1 MNNKHMP
8 MQFTEGEK
16 PLAQKYL
23 KKFKHSPLCLKMLMC
38 SYYANKYKTGFITPK
53 YYLELSVRVMGGDRE
68 LAQFWNLDK
77 TYKSKFFGFTTDIIL
92 NGTVNDVECM
102 IIRDCKI

>member
-1 MNNKHMP
+1 
-8 MQFTEGEK
+8 MQITEEEK
-16 PLAQKYL
+16 PLVQKYL

-38 SYYANKYKTGFITPK
+38 SYYADKYKTGFITPK
-53 YYLELSVRVMGGDRE
+53 DYLKQSVDIMGGERE

-77 TYKSKFFGFTTDIIL
+77 VYKSNFFGFNTDIIL